1 MRVLLDEC
9 MPRGF
14 KKDLRGHECMTAS
27 EAGLSGKK
35 NGELLRASSGRFD
48 ALVTVDRNLR
58 YQQNLATFPF
68 GVIVLMAH
76 GNRLED
82 LLPLAAST
90 LAALRSIELVA
101 AANAG

>member
-1 MRVLLDEC
+1 M
-9 MPRGF
+9 
-14 KKDLRGHECMTAS
+14 
-27 EAGLSGKK
+27 
-35 NGELLRASSGRFD
+35 
-48 ALVTVDRNLR
+48 TVDRNLR

-90 LAALRSIELVA
+90 LAALRSIKPGQVIELVA